1 MRKAMPFDFKS
12 LQKLETPSPSA
23 IAKGM
28 QARERVV
35 VVIKTKEGAK
45 MPSYVNVRSKISA
58 QIFSGEMTAVDLPRL
73 QADPSIESVAL
84 SQQLPLIK

>member
-1 MRKAMPFDFKS
+1 MPFDFKS
-12 LQKLETPSPSA
+12 LQKLETPSPSVS
-23 IAKGM
+23 AKGM
-28 QARERVV
+28 DAGARLVV
-35 VVIKTKEGAK
+35 VVKTKEGAQ

-84 SQQLPLIK
+84 SQRLPLIK